1 VAREEASI
9 NQVVTITRS
18 GAAAVIAGDIAKTVA
33 AAKEPPNRSN
43 GRT

>member
-1 VAREEASI
+1 M
-9 NQVVTITRS
+9 NYVVTIIS
-18 GAAAVIAGDIAKTVA
+18 VCAAAVIAGDIAKTVA